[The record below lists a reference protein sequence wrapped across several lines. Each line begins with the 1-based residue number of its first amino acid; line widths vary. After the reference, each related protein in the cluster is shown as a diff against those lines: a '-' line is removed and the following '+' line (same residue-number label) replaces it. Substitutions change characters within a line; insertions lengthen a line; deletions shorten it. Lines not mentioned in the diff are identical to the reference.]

1 MNNMTTG
8 SRTGPGYILVPTR
21 CILGPYGWMGVREAT
36 WRWLGYGVGCAVGA
50 IPQSLLLDLAQVEV
64 SLDHLPHVFG
74 LLVGQS
80 GQIQFA
86 LHGAATVRTQ
96 PSSSGRLLDS
106 LFHRNLPEG
115 SAHSLNN
122 RRNLGDI

>member
-1 MNNMTTG
+1 M
-8 SRTGPGYILVPTR
+8 GPGYILDWAR
-21 CILGPYGWMGVREAT
+21 CILGLYRWMSVGEAT
-36 WRWLGYGVGCAVGA
+36 WRQLGDGVECVVGA
-50 IPQSLLLDLAQVEV
+50 VPQSLLLDLAQVEV

-96 PSSSGRLLDS
+96 PSSSGRLLDT
-106 LFHRNLPEG
+106 LFNDMVPQEPSRRFCPQFKQPEE
-115 SAHSLNN
+115 SW
-122 RRNLGDI
+122 

>member
-1 MNNMTTG
+1 M
-8 SRTGPGYILVPTR
+8 GPGYILVTAQ

-36 WRWLGYGVGCAVGA
+36 WLGDGVGCAVGA

-96 PSSSGRLLDS
+96 PSSSG
-106 LFHRNLPEG
+106 
-115 SAHSLNN
+115 
-122 RRNLGDI
+122 